1 MREPPC
7 AAHPPVPRA
16 VRAGTGTATPCGPS
30 QPERIL
36 KVEVDSKARAEGK
49 SPHMAGRVGRR
60 EAGPGQRGVESR
72 RRIGDSEGSSGG
84 EIEKRRRGQ
93 GGQEQGGQ
101 DQVAAAG
108 TGWQQGVEWSK
119 GRRMR
124 VFEKVLVKRPANVC
138 SKTSP
143 GARCFQPK
151 RRYLGFCGSR
161 SKQDG
166 GDRSSRHALAGVLT
180 TIFPG
185 TRTRDDI
192 DQPPALRLAAFTPL
206 TAALPCASRTLPG
219 GGTDTSGSLRRQR
232 TSRLPAASCSMRSMS
247 CWREWTPSFW

>member
-36 KVEVDSKARAEGK
+36 KVEVDSKARAEDK

-60 EAGPGQRGVESR
+60 EAGPGQRGIEWR

-93 GGQEQGGQ
+93 GGRGQ
-101 DQVAAAG
+101 CRRRSG
-108 TGWQQGVEWSK
+108 PRWSK

-124 VFEKVLVKRPANVC
+124 VFEKVLVKRPTNVC
-138 SKTSP
+138 SKASP
-143 GARCFQPK
+143 SARCFRPK

-161 SKQDG
+161 SKQG
-166 GDRSSRHALAGVLT
+166 GDNRSSRHALAGVLT
-180 TIFPG
+180 TIFPS
-185 TRTRDDI
+185 TRTRGDI
-192 DQPPALRLAAFTPL
+192 DQPPPLPPALPWPPALRLAALTPL
-206 TAALPCASRTLPG
+206 TAALPCASRTLPAG
-219 GGTDTSGSLRRQR
+219 GADTSGSLHRQR